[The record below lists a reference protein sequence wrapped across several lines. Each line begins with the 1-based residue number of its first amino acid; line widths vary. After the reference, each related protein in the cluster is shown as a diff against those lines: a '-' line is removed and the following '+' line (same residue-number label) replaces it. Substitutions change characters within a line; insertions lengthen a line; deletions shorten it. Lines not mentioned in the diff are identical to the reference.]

1 MKETARIKKLID
13 DLYDG
18 HPWLDVTLKSTLANI
33 SADQAYNKI
42 SQRWNSIWEIVNHMI
57 EWRKAVLLRVQGN
70 TPESP
75 ADNYFRPVTDHS
87 DAAWQDTLA
96 RLAATQEAWTAFMD
110 QFKEADFEKTYPS
123 NGSSYYDHIQGIIQH
138 DAYHLGQIVLL
149 AKGL

>member
-1 MKETARIKKLID
+1 MEETARIKKLIA
-13 DLYDG
+13 DLYSG
-18 HPWLDVTLKSTLANI
+18 QPWLDVTIKNTLAHI
-33 SADQAYNKI
+33 TPGQAFNKI
-42 SQRWNSIWEIVNHMI
+42 SPRWNSIWEILNHII

-87 DAAWQDTLA
+87 EAAWQDTLA
-96 RLAATQEAWTAFMD
+96 RLEGTQEAWITFMD
-110 QFKEADFEKTYPS
+110 QFNQADFEKTYPS